1 MSNKN
6 TDKEKRVTMK
16 KGRYSP
22 VKVNSNEAPHPPRR
36 QGKKGP
42 SPEMAMVGA
51 FIDRKGNPQKHLF
64 AAVPELIEKTNSI
77 QTVAGWM
84 AWDQFRNEET
94 RIDFIIDTL
103 TTQSKWQQRGRVVHM
118 GWHIPDIL
126 LILNKEGFCSSKQIL
141 QIVKGFEGVTISNKI
156 DWKNTTKKLKGKLP
170 DEIKVIKVDGPVK
183 FDMEFATF
191 VPERGEERC
200 YIGNAAY
207 GDEPSLM
214 QWFRPKNGEQM
225 FTTGENPKPLGT
237 PKWVRYSPHVLDDS
251 GEYTLTPKAK
261 RLKAEA
267 VSKAKRYAE
276 RQKKAVAANARQP
289 SISDQ
294 IEQLKNGNSVVL
306 G

>member
-6 TDKEKRVTMK
+6 TDKKRRVTMT

-22 VKVNSNEAPHPPRR
+22 VKVNSNDAPHPPRR
-36 QGKKGP
+36 QGGKGP

-51 FIDRKGNPQKHLF
+51 YFDRKGNPIKHLF

-103 TTQSKWQQRGRVVHM
+103 TTQSKWQQRGSVVCM

-141 QIVKGFEGVTISNKI
+141 QIVKGFEGVTISNKK

-170 DEIKVIKVDGPVK
+170 DEIKVIKVDGPVQ

-191 VPERGEERC
+191 VPERGEEKC

-207 GDEPSLM
+207 DDEPSLM
-214 QWFRPKNGEQM
+214 QWFRPKDGEQL
-225 FTTGENPKPLGT
+225 FTTGGENPKPLGA
-237 PKWVRYSPHVLDDS
+237 PKWVRYSPHVFDN
-251 GEYTLTPKAK
+251 GEYTLTPNAK

-267 VSKAKRYAE
+267 ISKAKRYAE
-276 RQKKAVAANARQP
+276 RKKKATVTKTARP
-289 SISDQ
+289 SKPNL
-294 IEQLKNGNSVVL
+294 IEQLKNGNTVVL